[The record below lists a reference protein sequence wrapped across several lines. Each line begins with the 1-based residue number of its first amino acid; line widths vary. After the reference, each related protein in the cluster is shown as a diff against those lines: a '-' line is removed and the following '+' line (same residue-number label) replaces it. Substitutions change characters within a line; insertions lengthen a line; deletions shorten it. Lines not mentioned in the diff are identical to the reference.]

1 MLIDLRKRLGIGHL
15 SAISAH
21 NTSRPQ
27 VKWTVTSKLECAV
40 LSDVLDAHPLRARKL
55 AEYEIWREALSVWC
69 VRRYGLAPGGEARL
83 ADLAA
88 AIHAARVYREPAAD
102 EAVPS
107 LMDAYAHQYLAGFFS
122 GEGCFQLGP
131 RRARLTV
138 KVRRDDRPLLEG
150 FRRRF
155 RMGSVCDVAVP
166 EPWSPC
172 AAWNVT
178 AAREVLRGIAIFD
191 RAGLLGRKARQFHAW
206 RSGAEAVALAKIGR
220 LPVNDQTFESSRR
233 ALAVATAY
241 RAPPSSLVRDEPA
254 PFARDAYVDVLRTWA
269 ALTEGPLTCTAYQAM
284 RRSLRP
290 YWPKRETIAAEFG
303 GWAQAL
309 READLTDRVSA
320 RSARQLRV

>member
-1 MLIDLRKRLGIGHL
+1 MTVRPGQRGAWQIAPFENASEHRLWKQPWKQPGIRVARRPGGEAEIRARLAAAPGLTHEESHRLAGLVDAESHMSIVPNNRGGWRCLLQVALRDDDRDVLTDLRKRLGIGHL

-191 RAGLLGRKARQFHAW
+191 RAGLLGRKARQSTLGGPAPRPW
-206 RSGAEAVALAKIGR
+206 PWPRSGDC
-220 LPVNDQTFESSRR
+220 P
-233 ALAVATAY
+233 
-241 RAPPSSLVRDEPA
+241 
-254 PFARDAYVDVLRTWA
+254 
-269 ALTEGPLTCTAYQAM
+269 
-284 RRSLRP
+284 
-290 YWPKRETIAAEFG
+290 
-303 GWAQAL
+303 
-309 READLTDRVSA
+309 
-320 RSARQLRV
+320 